1 MGAMTTERAYL
12 TPEGHHKLE
21 EELEHLRNVRRNEI
35 VERIQKHKDIS
46 GAADNAGYE
55 EAKNEQ
61 AFVEGRI
68 RTLESMLN
76 HAIIIPNHK
85 AGSSGI
91 VELGSKVT
99 VQLVN
104 STKHQL
110 FTIVDSVE
118 SAPADGL
125 ISNESPIGKA
135 LLGSR
140 AGDEVE
146 VQAPSGA
153 QAIKIVKI
161 S

>member
-1 MGAMTTERAYL
+1 MTTERAYL

-21 EELEHLRNVRRNEI
+21 EELEHLRNVRRNE
-35 VERIQKHKDIS
+35 VAARIQESKDIS
-46 GAADNAGYE
+46 GAVDNADYE

-68 RTLESMLN
+68 HTLESMLN
-76 HAIIIPNHK
+76 HAAIIPNHK
-85 AGSSGI
+85 AGSSDI

-99 VQLVN
+99 VQLGS
-104 STKHQL
+104 STKHQV
-110 FTIVDSVE
+110 FTIVGSVE

-135 LLGSR
+135 LLGKR

-146 VQAPSGA
+146 VQAPSGT
-153 QAIKIVKI
+153 QAIKILKV